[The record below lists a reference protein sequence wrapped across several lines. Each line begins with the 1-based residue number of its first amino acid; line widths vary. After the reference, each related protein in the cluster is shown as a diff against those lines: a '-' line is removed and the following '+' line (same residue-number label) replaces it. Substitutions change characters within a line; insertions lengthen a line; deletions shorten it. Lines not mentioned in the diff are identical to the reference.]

1 MKRLVFAILVMAFLS
16 SNAYAA
22 EYTLTITVPDD
33 KVTELTQMIDA
44 RLSTAYG
51 KNRTEEGM
59 TYVQWMEFLIKEY
72 LKANYKAW
80 KTEQIKAANPVTP
93 EDVIQ

>member
-1 MKRLVFAILVMAFLS
+1 MKKIIFAILVMVFLV
-16 SNAYAA
+16 SNVSAA

-33 KVTELTQMIDA
+33 KISELTDMIDA
-44 RLSTAYG
+44 RLATAYG

-80 KTEQIKAANPVTP
+80 KMEQIEAANPITS